1 MSKPIRKRSEVAAE
15 FTWDLTDIFP
25 SDEAW
30 RAEYE
35 ALKPYAEAVAAYQGR
50 LGESAETLLAY
61 FRLDDELNVRVG
73 RLYGYANCKADE
85 DTSNGFYQDLR
96 GKALSL
102 SVTLSGAGAFAAS
115 ELLALSDETLTRF
128 YAEQPEL
135 ATYRRPIERV
145 RRRRAHIL
153 SPECE
158 ALLANAGEMADSPD
172 AIFGVFHNA
181 DLRFPAVTDG
191 AGAEQPLTD
200 ATFVPLLQ
208 SGDRTL
214 RRNAFETYY
223 ATLGGYRNTLAA
235 TLDAQF
241 KQLRFFANARRYPS
255 TLDAA
260 LDATEVP
267 VSVYDSL
274 IESVHANLDKMYR
287 YVALRR
293 RLLGVDELHM
303 YDVYTPIVPDVAEE
317 IPFEQAKA
325 AVLDALAVLG
335 EDYTAML
342 REGFDHRWLDVYP
355 NVGKR
360 GGAYSMGAKPHPF
373 VLLNHKDTL
382 DSAFTLI
389 HEMGHALHSYYSMH
403 NQRELYSDYV
413 IFVAEVASTCNENLL
428 MQYLLEGTTDKK
440 ERAYLLNHFL
450 EEFRT
455 TLYRQTMF
463 AEYELE
469 INRIA
474 EGGATLTADTL
485 CDVYY
490 KLNQKYYGDSMVVDK
505 EIALE
510 WARIPHF
517 YMNFYVYQYA
527 TGFSAAVALSQRIL
541 NEGEG
546 AVRDYLG
553 FLSGG
558 CTKTPIELLKGAGVD
573 MTSPK
578 PVDDALDLFEQLID
592 EFEALV
598 K

>member
-1 MSKPIRKRSEVAAE
+1 MEKLIKRCEQKPEY
-15 FTWDLTDIFP
+15 TWAVEDLYP

-30 RAEYE
+30 LEAYAKLAKDIGEVDSYAGKIGKDAKALYDYILLREKLSGDMLRVYCYAMSKSDEDKGNSKYADYMGRAISLFTELGAKTAFE
-35 ALKPYAEAVAAYQGR
+35 KPEIISVSDEMLEKFYKDVPELCEFKRFIDLFRAAKKHTLSPAE
-50 LGESAETLLAY
+50 EKLLAS
-61 FRLDDELNVRVG
+61 
-73 RLYGYANCKADE
+73 
-85 DTSNGFYQDLR
+85 T
-96 GKALSL
+96 
-102 SVTLSGAGAFAAS
+102 
-115 ELLALSDETLTRF
+115 
-128 YAEQPEL
+128 
-135 ATYRRPIERV
+135 
-145 RRRRAHIL
+145 
-153 SPECE
+153 
-158 ALLANAGEMADSPD
+158 GEMAQSPETI
-172 AIFGVFHNA
+172 ASAFRNA
-181 DLRFPAVTDG
+181 DLRFPDIKAADGTPIQVTQG
-191 AGAEQPLTD
+191 S
-200 ATFVPLLQ
+200 FVPLME
-208 SGDRTL
+208 SSDVNI
-214 RRNAFETYY
+214 RRQAFESVYHTYGQY
-223 ATLGGYRNTLAA
+223 KNSLAA
-235 TLDAQF
+235 MLDAQI
-241 KQLRFFANARRYPS
+241 KQLTFSRKARKFDSNLEQALFAN
-255 TLDAA
+255 
-260 LDATEVP
+260 EVP
-267 VSVYDSL
+267 VSVYENL
-274 IESVHANLDKMYR
+274 IESVNRHLPALHKYM
-287 YVALRR
+287 ALRKK
-293 RLLGVDELHM
+293 LMGVDELHM
-303 YDVYTPIVPDVAEE
+303 YDLYTPIVADFDCKYSFEE
-317 IPFEQAKA
+317 AKELCRKALKPMGKDYLA
-325 AVLDALAVLG
+325 ALD
-335 EDYTAML
+335 
-342 REGFDHRWLDVYP
+342 EGFSNRWIDVYE
-355 NVGKR
+355 NEGKR

-428 MQYLLEGTTDKK
+428 MRYLLEGTTDKK

-541 NEGEG
+541 NEGED

>member
-1 MSKPIRKRSEVAAE
+1 MR
-15 FTWDLTDIFP
+15 
-25 SDEAW
+25 
-30 RAEYE
+30 
-35 ALKPYAEAVAAYQGR
+35 
-50 LGESAETLLAY
+50 
-61 FRLDDELNVRVG
+61 
-73 RLYGYANCKADE
+73 
-85 DTSNGFYQDLR
+85 
-96 GKALSL
+96 
-102 SVTLSGAGAFAAS
+102 
-115 ELLALSDETLTRF
+115 
-128 YAEQPEL
+128 
-135 ATYRRPIERV
+135 
-145 RRRRAHIL
+145 
-153 SPECE
+153 
-158 ALLANAGEMADSPD
+158 
-172 AIFGVFHNA
+172 
-181 DLRFPAVTDG
+181 
-191 AGAEQPLTD
+191 
-200 ATFVPLLQ
+200 
-208 SGDRTL
+208 
-214 RRNAFETYY
+214 
-223 ATLGGYRNTLAA
+223 
-235 TLDAQF
+235 
-241 KQLRFFANARRYPS
+241 
-255 TLDAA
+255 
-260 LDATEVP
+260 
-267 VSVYDSL
+267 
-274 IESVHANLDKMYR
+274 
-287 YVALRR
+287 
-293 RLLGVDELHM
+293 
-303 YDVYTPIVPDVAEE
+303 
-317 IPFEQAKA
+317 
-325 AVLDALAVLG
+325 
-335 EDYTAML
+335 
-342 REGFDHRWLDVYP
+342 
-355 NVGKR
+355 
-360 GGAYSMGAKPHPF
+360 
-373 VLLNHKDTL
+373 
-382 DSAFTLI
+382 
-389 HEMGHALHSYYSMH
+389 
-403 NQRELYSDYV
+403 
-413 IFVAEVASTCNENLL
+413 
-428 MQYLLEGTTDKK
+428 YLLEGTTDKK